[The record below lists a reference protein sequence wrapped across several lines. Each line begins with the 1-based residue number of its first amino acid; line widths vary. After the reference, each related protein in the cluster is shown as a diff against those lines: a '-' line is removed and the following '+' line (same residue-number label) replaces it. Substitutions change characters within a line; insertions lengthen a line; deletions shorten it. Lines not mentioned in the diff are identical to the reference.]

1 MKKFLL
7 SCAVLLLAVGGA
19 YAQSYIFVNSEK
31 VFKSQNDYNTAIQ
44 QLDDLAKQY
53 QKNVDDAYQT
63 LEEAYSN
70 YLSETKRAAKEQEIV
85 ELEKEVQKYQQDVL
99 GPQGD
104 LMKKRT
110 ELIKPIQDK
119 VFAAINQYAEAN
131 KYTMVLDV
139 VNNQTL
145 LYYSPSLDK
154 TQDIINLLK

>member
-7 SCAVLLLAVGGA
+7 SCAVLFLAVGGA

-70 YLSETKRAAKEQEIV
+70 YQAQKNYLSETKRAAK
-85 ELEKEVQKYQQDVL
+85 
-99 GPQGD
+99 
-104 LMKKRT
+104 